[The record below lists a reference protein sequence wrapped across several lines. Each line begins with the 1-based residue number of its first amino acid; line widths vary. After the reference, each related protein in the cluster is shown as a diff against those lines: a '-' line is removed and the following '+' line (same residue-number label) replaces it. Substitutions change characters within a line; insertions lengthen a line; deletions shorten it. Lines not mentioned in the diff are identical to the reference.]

1 MSFVYPN
8 FLWALLLLIIPI
20 IIHLF
25 NFRKYKT
32 VYFSKVSFLTEIVED
47 SKSGNKLKE
56 LLVLLSRLLIITCLV
71 LAFAQPFIPLN
82 GQKNTENITS
92 IFIDNSFSMQAQG
105 QDGDLLNEV
114 KNKAI
119 DLVKTLEENEKINL
133 LTSELLAKDQR
144 FYSKSEIIDR
154 IKEIDLSP
162 INNQLST
169 VLNLQTDLLN
179 KSEGKSN
186 KRIFLFSDFQKSTS
200 TLEDFNQK
208 EVPLFYFQPQAE
220 IKGNIY
226 IDSVWFESPVQ
237 RVNSPI
243 EVFFRVVNQSK
254 DEAND
259 LNVKLT
265 INEQEKGWKRINIP
279 PNSYVTES
287 IAFTNSKSG
296 LKQAKLHIETN
307 QLFFDDDFYFTY
319 NINDKINILLIKEGQ
334 TSKNIEQLYALSN
347 FYNYKVVDINQVKQ
361 EDFINQQLIIVQN
374 CNQLPSGV
382 KDKLTETLKNGTTVC
397 LIPGA
402 NADKNNWNSFLN
414 THHLPNLI
422 TAFSP
427 NADLNYFNS
436 EDPLYYGVFET
447 NPKNYKYAKVFK
459 TYNLN
464 ISSSHNFVSLFNYN
478 STEPFL
484 YYAKNDNGRIFFQTS
499 PLLLEWTNF
508 QNHAL
513 FGVTYLRMAETSTLE
528 KNLYFVLGESTP
540 YPLYQNIDEKQ
551 QIHLID
557 KTQQI
562 DLIPLLVNATTSRE
576 LVFDQI
582 ESNIKQAGFYTL
594 TNSTENIYEGFND
607 VIAFNYSRQESKTEV
622 MTPQQ
627 IQSNFENVKW
637 KNTKSLAINNK
648 GQIEMSSI
656 KAKEYWRI
664 LLWLAL
670 LFLAIETILL
680 RFWKS

>member
-8 FLWALLLLIIPI
+8 FLWALLLLIVPI

-32 VYFSKVSFLTEIVED
+32 IYFSKVSFLNEIVED
-47 SKSGNKLKE
+47 SKSGNRLKE
-56 LLVLLSRLLIITCLV
+56 LLVLLSRLLIVACLV
-71 LAFAQPFIPLN
+71 LAFAQPFIPLE
-82 GQKNTENITS
+82 GQNNTENITS
-92 IFIDNSFSMQAQG
+92 IYIDNSFSMQAQG

-119 DLVKTLEENEKINL
+119 DLVKSLDENEKINL
-133 LTSELLAKDQR
+133 ITSELLAKDQR
-144 FYSKSEIIDR
+144 FYSKSEIVDR

-162 INNQLST
+162 INNQLAT
-169 VLNLQTDLLN
+169 VLNLQTDILS
-179 KSEGKSN
+179 KSIQKAN
-186 KRIFLFSDFQKSTS
+186 KRLFLFSDFQQSTS
-200 TLEDFNQK
+200 NLDDFNKK
-208 EVPLFYFQPQAE
+208 EIPLFFYQPKAE
-220 IKGNIY
+220 IQGNIY

-243 EVFFRVVNQSK
+243 EVFYRVVNQSNK
-254 DEAND
+254 EVND
-259 LNVKLT
+259 LSVTLS
-265 INEQEKGWKRINIP
+265 INNQEKGWKKINIA

-287 IAFTNSKSG
+287 IAFTNPKSG
-296 LKQAKLHIETN
+296 LKKGKLHIETS

-319 NINDKINILLIKEGQ
+319 NINDKINILLIKGEQ
-334 TSKNIEQLYALSN
+334 SSKNIEQLYALSN
-347 FYNYKVVDINQVKQ
+347 FYNYTTVGINQVKQ
-361 EDFINQQLIIVQN
+361 EDFVNQQLIIVEN

-397 LIPGA
+397 LIPGNKA
-402 NADKNNWNSFLN
+402 NKNDWNEFLN

-427 NADLNYFNS
+427 NADLNYFNN

-447 NPKNYKYAKVFK
+447 DPKNYKYAKVFK

-464 ISSSHNFVSLFNYN
+464 ILSSHNFVSLFNYN

-484 YYAKNDNGRIFFQTS
+484 YYSKKKNGRLFFQTS
-499 PLLLEWTNF
+499 PLLSEWTNF

-513 FGVTYLRMAETSTLE
+513 FGVTYLRMAETSSLE
-528 KNLYFVLGESTP
+528 KQLYFILGESKP
-540 YPLYQNIDEKQ
+540 YSLYQNIDEKQ
-551 QIHLID
+551 QIHL
-557 KTQQI
+557 KNEQQKV
-562 DLIPLLVNATTSRE
+562 DLIPLVVNATTSRA

-582 ESNIKQAGFYTL
+582 ESELKQAGFYIL
-594 TNSTENIYEGFND
+594 TNSLDFND
-607 VIAFNYSRQESKTEV
+607 AVAFNYNRDESKTKV
-622 MTPQQ
+622 YSTKK
-627 IQSNFENVKW
+627 IIKNFENVNW
-637 KNTKSLAINNK
+637 KNVKLLEVNNK
-648 GQIEMSSI
+648 GEIEMSSL

-670 LFLAIETILL
+670 LFLGVETMLL
-680 RFWKS
+680 RFWKR